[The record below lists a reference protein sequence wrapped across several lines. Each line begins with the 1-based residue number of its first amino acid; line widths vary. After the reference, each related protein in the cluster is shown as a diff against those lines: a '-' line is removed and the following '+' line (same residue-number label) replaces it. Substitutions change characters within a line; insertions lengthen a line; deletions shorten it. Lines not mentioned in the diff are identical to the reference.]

1 MERGLYIAASGMIA
15 EQIRQDQIANDLAN
29 ASTPGY
35 KPDWSVQRSFEDVL
49 LQNSQTGQPVG
60 TLSMGAHIAREVVDL
75 AQGPLQNTGEP
86 LNVALQG
93 AGFFVVGTAAGN
105 RYTRDGQFVENAAG
119 QLTTDTGEPV
129 LGTDGR
135 PISIAAAKSAGDVS
149 IASDGRVTVRGKLV
163 GTLAVVSL
171 ANPAKLGGTLF
182 SGTPGGKPAGTT
194 VEQGYL
200 EGSGVNPVT
209 TMVEMMTS
217 FQSYQASQRAIQTLD
232 TELGR
237 AVTSVGSAS
246 GQ

>member
-1 MERGLYIAASGMIA
+1 VERGLYIAASGMIA

-49 LQNSQTGQPVG
+49 LQSSQTGQPVG

-75 AQGPLQNTGEP
+75 SQGPLQNTGQP
-86 LNVALQG
+86 LDVALQG
-93 AGFFVVGTAAGN
+93 AGFFVVGTAAGD
-105 RYTRDGQFVENAAG
+105 RYTRDGQFVENASG
-119 QLTTDTGEPV
+119 QLTTDTGQPV
-129 LGTDGR
+129 LGTNGK
-135 PISIAAAKSAGDVS
+135 PISIAGAKSAGDVS
-149 IASDGRVTVRGKLV
+149 IATDGRVTVNGKPA
-163 GTLAVVSL
+163 GTIAVVSL
-171 ANPAKLGGTLF
+171 TNPAKLGGTLF
-182 SGTPGGKPAGTT
+182 SGTPGARPSGTT

-209 TMVEMMTS
+209 TMVDMMTS
-217 FQSYQASQRAIQTLD
+217 FQNYQASQRAIQTLD

-237 AVTSVGSAS
+237 AVTNVGSAT